1 MNNPMQTS
9 KKVLFTMG
17 GKGGT
22 GKTTLLTALAEWYA
36 ANGIDCRQL
45 DLDTE
50 NKVKGSFS
58 HFFPDSA
65 RKIDIQTRAGLDA
78 FIDCTDQDAPVILAD
93 LGSGSGK
100 VTVQWFNTMY
110 ENVAEILS
118 FTAVGLVTSDPA
130 SVESVLSWATQL
142 QDRVSYVIVLNKHD
156 NDRADFTYW
165 ENTAEAQ
172 KFRQVFHPRCMVM
185 ESRLP
190 DLQHVL
196 RNHGITLG
204 RAARRECTIPELA
217 KSSLVI
223 RAQAYR
229 RQLFNQFD
237 TIKESLLP

>member
-1 MNNPMQTS
+1 MQTTI
-9 KKVLFTMG
+9 KKVIFTMG

-22 GKTTLLTALAEWYA
+22 GKTTLLTALAEWYST
-36 ANGIDCRQL
+36 NGIDCRQL

-58 HFFPDSA
+58 HFFPETA
-65 RKIDIQTRAGLDA
+65 KKIDIQTPAGLDA
-78 FIDCTDQDAPVILAD
+78 FIDCADQEAPVILAD

-100 VTVQWFNTMY
+100 VTAQWFNAMY
-110 ENVAEILS
+110 ENVAEILN

-130 SVESVLSWATQL
+130 SVESVLSWAAQL
-142 QDRVSYVIVLNKHD
+142 QDRVSYVIVLNKHE
-156 NDRADFTYW
+156 NDSANFAYW

-172 KFRQVFHPRCMVM
+172 KFRQVFHPRSIIMD
-185 ESRLP
+185 SRLP
-190 DLQHVL
+190 NLQHAL

-237 TIKESLLP
+237 SIKESLLP